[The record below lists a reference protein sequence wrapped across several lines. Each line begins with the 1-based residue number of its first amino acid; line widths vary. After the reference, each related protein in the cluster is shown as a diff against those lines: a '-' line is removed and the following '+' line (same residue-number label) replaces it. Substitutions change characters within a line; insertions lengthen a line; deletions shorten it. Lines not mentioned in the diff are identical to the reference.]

1 MSPRA
6 SSRVRCVLNFAV
18 ASQGAAVTAEEH
30 ASARTTA
37 LNILPKENMM
47 NGLAAFAKGRGL

>member
-1 MSPRA
+1 M
-6 SSRVRCVLNFAV
+6 RCVLNFAV
-18 ASQGAAVTAEEH
+18 ASQGAAVTTEDH

-47 NGLAAFAKGRGL
+47 KGLAAFAKGRGL